1 MTLNIGNI
9 VGDKK
14 ELDLARQI
22 RTYLSDITHVF
33 PSEDNPYD
41 CNTEDTEALAANIAE
56 NGLYTPLTVEQMGT
70 DMIVISGHRRL
81 AALNWLVDHNVSYRY
96 CDADITGSVPVVIR
110 KTTTDANKRM
120 LSMIAANNQRDMTT
134 EEKKKVID
142 TTLQTLE
149 NMKKAGTWSK
159 PAGKRTAECV
169 AELTGIK
176 EHFIKDYLA
185 QINRSKADTGDCVDK
200 PINVDQWIHDHE
212 VKQVKAVLKALKTA
226 NKVMLDYEDIT
237 VEEMDSKMAIKIARE
252 ASILYIRLRKIVNK

>member
-14 ELDLARQI
+14 DLDLTRQI

-33 PSEDNPYD
+33 PSEDNPYE
-41 CNTEDTEALAANIAE
+41 CNAEDTEILAANIAE
-56 NGLYTPLTVEQMGT
+56 NGLYTPLTVETLGT

-110 KTTTDANKRM
+110 KTVTDTNKRM

-142 TTLQTLE
+142 TTMQTLE
-149 NMKKAGTWSK
+149 NMKQAGTWSK

-185 QINRSKADTGDCVDK
+185 QINRSKADTGDCVDNPDNASEK
-200 PINVDQWIHDHE
+200 THNDD
-212 VKQVKAVLKALKTA
+212 VKSVKAMLKALKTA
-226 NKVMLDYEDIT
+226 NKVMLNPGDAAY
-237 VEEMDSKMAIKIARE
+237 VGMDSAMKMEIANE
-252 ASILYIRLRKIVNK
+252 ALILYTKLDRILQ